1 MECRAREAKCTKMDA
16 SRSLSLLSLFACSK
30 QSAAVSVQRKGRRG
44 HIIFRPTAPIKNTH
58 DRRTASA
65 GPSTAKSSSL
75 TALLLCWNNYLRS
88 AALKPTLVLRDPQQ
102 AQRWTRSAVA
112 PQFRLLR
119 SSQCDGIWDGCY
131 FCSDRR
137 SVFLL
142 CPAGVLTTA
151 KAKRRASMV
160 VKLTVDAALHIQRL
174 ICV

>member
-1 MECRAREAKCTKMDA
+1 MQAALSICMLKAICCSQRAAQRPSRAYNIPADRAHQKHTRPPHRLCR
-16 SRSLSLLSLFACSK
+16 
-30 QSAAVSVQRKGRRG
+30 SVYCK
-44 HIIFRPTAPIKNTH
+44 IIIAHCAP
-58 DRRTASA
+58 AM
-65 GPSTAKSSSL
+65 L
-75 TALLLCWNNYLRS
+75 NNYLRS

-119 SSQCDGIWDGCY
+119 SSQCDGMGDGCY

-142 CPAGVLTTA
+142 CPAGVLTTV